1 VLRRNLEASG
11 IDADRSERLAM
22 QRVTVQTERLSSRGR
37 GGSGTIGVLF
47 ALAIAIT
54 LYLTIFIHGSN
65 VMRGVLEEKQTRVA
79 EVVLASVPSDTL
91 LMGKVVGIGAVGF
104 TQLFAWLTIATG
116 MMYLRGPV
124 LAKFGIASAGFAMP
138 EISLSMGVVILL
150 TFLLGFFF
158 YAALFAV
165 VGAIVSTEQEAQQAQ
180 LPVVLLLGLTLSTVQ
195 GILTNPEGMT
205 ARVLTIV
212 PFSSPIVLPLRLS
225 LAPLSDREMIAS
237 LLTLAVAAMAAT
249 FLAAR
254 LYRVGILM
262 YGKRPSLRE
271 AWRWIRTK

>member
-1 VLRRNLEASG
+1 
-11 IDADRSERLAM
+11 
-22 QRVTVQTERLSSRGR
+22 
-37 GGSGTIGVLF
+37 
-47 ALAIAIT
+47 
-54 LYLTIFIHGSN
+54 
-65 VMRGVLEEKQTRVA
+65 
-79 EVVLASVPSDTL
+79 VPSDTL

>member
-1 VLRRNLEASG
+1 
-11 IDADRSERLAM
+11 
-22 QRVTVQTERLSSRGR
+22 
-37 GGSGTIGVLF
+37 
-47 ALAIAIT
+47 
-54 LYLTIFIHGSN
+54 
-65 VMRGVLEEKQTRVA
+65 MRGVLEEKQTRVA

-91 LMGKVVGIGAVGF
+91 LMGKVIGIGAVGF
-104 TQLFAWLTIATG
+104 TQLSAWLAIATG

-124 LAKFGIASAGFAMP
+124 LARFGITSAGFALP
-138 EISLSMGVVILL
+138 ELSPAMGVVILL

-195 GILTNPEGMT
+195 GILTNPEGMM

-225 LAPLSDREMIAS
+225 LAPLSDRELILS
-237 LLTLAVAAMAAT
+237 LVVLALSAVAAT

-262 YGKRPSLRE
+262 YGKRPTLKE
-271 AWRWIRTK
+271 AWRWIRAR